1 MNSELIKPAWKRFLF
16 VLLALLT
23 GAALPAQEEEPPRE
37 VSFELRTVWSSS
49 ALSPGESMPEGVA
62 LDYRDGEEWTSL
74 EINYSTQSGPYRY
87 RGPSPMRLFLRET
100 GADGEVVRQ
109 PAFHVD
115 VREGLQ
121 EAILFVLPLGGDR
134 FAAQFVD
141 VSRENIGP
149 GEILVA
155 NFSTDRAAAATTR
168 DRILI
173 PPGENRVMPL
183 VIDGYYLKFQVAV
196 EEGERWKSIS
206 TRKHALATDSRALFF
221 LYRREITSGPWK
233 ISLIRLPGN
242 KAGNAGNP
250 Q

>member
-1 MNSELIKPAWKRFLF
+1 
-16 VLLALLT
+16 
-23 GAALPAQEEEPPRE
+23 
-37 VSFELRTVWSSS
+37 
-49 ALSPGESMPEGVA
+49 
-62 LDYRDGEEWTSL
+62 
-74 EINYSTQSGPYRY
+74 
-87 RGPSPMRLFLRET
+87 LRET
-100 GADGEVVRQ
+100 GADGEVVRR
-109 PAFHVD
+109 PAFQVNVPED
-115 VREGLQ
+115 LQ
-121 EAILFVLPLGGDR
+121 EAILFVLPLPGDR

-168 DRILI
+168 DRVLV

-206 TRKHALATDSRALFF
+206 TRKHALAPDSRALFF